1 MFPTGLGFYSIGL
14 CLNGRGKLVS
24 DQGALIL
31 SNLFPLEDQN
41 KIRISSGLII
51 MCIIQVFLS
60 FFLICYSF
68 CLCFGPAKSKATLVQ
83 IALKGYSNL

>member
-60 FFLICYSF
+60 FFLFVIHSAYA
-68 CLCFGPAKSKATLVQ
+68 LVLLKAKQ
-83 IALKGYSNL
+83 H

>member
-1 MFPTGLGFYSIGL
+1 MFPTGHGFYSIGL

-51 MCIIQVFLS
+51 MCIIQVFFIF
-60 FFLICYSF
+60 FFLFVIHSAYA
-68 CLCFGPAKSKATLVQ
+68 LVLLKAKQ
-83 IALKGYSNL
+83 H